1 MKQQLEQLEQLL
13 KDTEEVTAKMRE
25 VLAQM
30 GKPAPWMPKKGDWAE
45 VVSADGGDSRRGLNI
60 GDIVQIDEDN
70 NSCPY
75 VLKDGKTGPDN
86 TRRYCIYTHQL
97 RHLPDY
103 KPKPAL
109 AATYSEVVDVVKPKW
124 TCKVNGE
131 FINWPS
137 SDPYQ
142 LPTESAA
149 KQDRAYIQIKNLEA
163 YCAAKFEGERDYII
177 DICSDGKL
185 FPMECTYGII
195 KVTEKAAEWLIA
207 NHPEPFLVFF
217 GVKS

>member
-13 KDTEEVTAKMRE
+13 KDAEEVTAKMRE
-25 VLAQM
+25 ALAQM

-45 VVSADGGDSRRGLNI
+45 VIEGTFCFKTGDVI
-60 GDIVQIDEDN
+60 QIDEDGSLIPFCISQN
-70 NSCPY
+70 
-75 VLKDGKTGPDN
+75 GE
-86 TRRYCIYTHQL
+86 RRAISPRKL
-97 RHLPDY
+97 RHLPNY

-109 AATYSEVVDVVKPKW
+109 AATYDEIVDVVKPKW

-163 YCAAKFEGERDYII
+163 YCAAKFPGERDHSIS
-177 DICSDGKL
+177 CRSSGEL
-185 FPMECTYGII
+185 FLHQAAYSII
-195 KVTEKAAEWLIA
+195 KVTRKAAEWLIA
-207 NHPEPFLVFF
+207 NHPEPFLIFF
-217 GVKS
+217 GKEVWDAKRE